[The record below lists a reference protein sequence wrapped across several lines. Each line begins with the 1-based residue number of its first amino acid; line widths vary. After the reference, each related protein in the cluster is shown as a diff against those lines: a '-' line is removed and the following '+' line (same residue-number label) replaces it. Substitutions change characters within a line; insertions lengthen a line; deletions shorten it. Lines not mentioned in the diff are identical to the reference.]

1 MWLPK
6 HENNDLYVGKMAR
19 IYYKPGHR
27 TNVEYVEGELIYI
40 WQCKTRKYAYSVQI
54 LDNDNK
60 FTRHTCTNDIIKK
73 IEIEMF
79 EVDENVHQLCK
90 QYLVQDLGD
99 EINKYVNNY
108 IEI

>member
-6 HENNDLYVGKMAR
+6 HSDNEMYVGKMAR
-19 IYYKPGHR
+19 IYYKNGHR
-27 TNVEYVEGELIYI
+27 KNVNYVEGELIYI
-40 WQCKTRKYAYSVQI
+40 LTSENMKYTYSVQI
-54 LDNDNK
+54 LENDNK

-79 EVDENVHQLCK
+79 EIGENIHELCD
-90 QYLVQDLGD
+90 QILIQDLSN
-99 EINKYVNNY
+99 EVKKYLDNY